1 MRYAAIIV
9 KLFFMFPGG
18 FFECKIWKTQQ
29 NQLSNKDFTFSTA
42 WLYIFSV

>member
-9 KLFFMFPGG
+9 KLFFMFLGG